1 MDQEMLNQEIE
12 AVQAEMAIADRTS
25 DEYKALLDR
34 LEQLQKINDDHEH
47 HEKEKK
53 HYVVDTLVGI
63 GKVILKAGIFIGAM
77 YVSHY
82 LTTEDVFNKDDK
94 EITGYYMRDQL

>member
-1 MDQEMLNQEIE
+1 MDQEMLNHEIE
-12 AVQAEMAIADRTS
+12 AVQAEMETTDRTS
-25 DEYKALLDR
+25 DEYAALVDR
-34 LEQLQKINDDHEH
+34 LEHLQKLNDDHEH
-47 HEKEKK
+47 RENDKK
-53 HYVVDTLVGI
+53 RYVVDTLVGI
-63 GKVILKAGIFIGAM
+63 GKVILKAGMFIGAM